1 MDINTKLIHGYPVFD
16 QQTGASS
23 IPLYQASTFQQG
35 AIDQP
40 QDFTYSRFGN
50 PTRQALEEAIAA
62 IEGGRCGFAFASGM
76 AAISSVLLLFEAG
89 DHLVFCKSIY
99 GGTFTLAETVLKRF
113 GIKVSYVDETD
124 PTAWEQAICPETK
137 ALYMET
143 PSNPLLKITDIR
155 KVAALAK
162 KRGLLSIIDN
172 TFMTPQF
179 QSPLSLGVD
188 IVIHSATKFLNGHSD
203 VVAGLVV
210 TNNLTLA
217 DQIRQQQTVLG
228 SILGVEDCWLVLRG
242 MKTMGLRMAQ
252 SAASAQ
258 KIAEFLEQAPQVTAV
273 HYPGLPAHPGAEIH
287 AKQAT
292 SGGAV
297 LSFELENREAV
308 LSFAAAVKL
317 PITAVS
323 LGGVESIL
331 SYPATMSHACV
342 PAEERAKQ
350 GITEGLLRL
359 SVGIEDTED
368 LLVDLQQALAQ
379 VPNASSKKA
388 DNLLHTASGT

>member
-1 MDINTKLIHGYPVFD
+1 MAINTQLIHGYPVFD
-16 QQTGASS
+16 EETGASS
-23 IPLYQASTFQQG
+23 IPLYQASTFKQAG
-35 AIDQP
+35 IDQP
-40 QDFTYSRFGN
+40 QAFTYSRFGN

-62 IEGGRCGFAFASGM
+62 IEGGKCGFAFASGM
-76 AAISSVLLLFEAG
+76 AAIASVLLQFSQG
-89 DHLVFCKSIY
+89 DHLVMCKSIY

-113 GIKVSYVDETD
+113 GISVTYVDETD
-124 PTAWEQAICPETK
+124 LHSWEQAILPETK
-137 ALYMET
+137 ALYLET
-143 PSNPLLKITDIR
+143 PSNPLLKITDI
-155 KVAALAK
+155 KQVVALAQK
-162 KRGLLSIIDN
+162 HELLTIIDN

-210 TNNLTLA
+210 VNDLA
-217 DQIRQQQTVLG
+217 LAEGIRAQQTVLG

-242 MKTMGLRMAQ
+242 LKTMGLRMAQ
-252 SAASAQ
+252 AAATAA
-258 KIAEFLEQAPQVTAV
+258 KIATFLAATPQVKAV
-273 HYPGLPAHPGAEIH
+273 YYPGLASHLGHEIH
-287 AKQAT
+287 LSQAS

-297 LSFELENREAV
+297 LSFELADQAAV
-308 LSFAAAVKL
+308 LAFSKALKL

-342 PAEERAKQ
+342 PPEERARQ

-359 SVGIEDTED
+359 SVGIEDAED
-368 LLVDLQQALAQ
+368 LLADLAQALVQIPVATT
-379 VPNASSKKA
+379 V
-388 DNLLHTASGT
+388 G

>member
-1 MDINTKLIHGYPVFD
+1 MAINTQLIHGYPVFD
-16 QQTGASS
+16 EETGASS
-23 IPLYQASTFQQG
+23 IPLYQASTFKQAG
-35 AIDQP
+35 IDQP
-40 QDFTYSRFGN
+40 QVFTYSRFGN

-62 IEGGRCGFAFASGM
+62 IEGGKCGFAFASGM
-76 AAISSVLLLFEAG
+76 AAIASVLLQFSQG
-89 DHLVFCKSIY
+89 DHLVMCKSIY

-113 GIKVSYVDETD
+113 GISVTYVDETD
-124 PTAWEQAICPETK
+124 LHSWEQAILPETK
-137 ALYMET
+137 ALYLET
-143 PSNPLLKITDIR
+143 PSNPLLKITDI
-155 KVAALAK
+155 KQVVALAQK
-162 KRGLLSIIDN
+162 HELLTIIDN

-210 TNNLTLA
+210 VNDLA
-217 DQIRQQQTVLG
+217 LAEGIRAQQTVLG

-242 MKTMGLRMAQ
+242 LKTMGLRMAQ
-252 SAASAQ
+252 AAATAA
-258 KIAEFLEQAPQVTAV
+258 KIATFLAAAPQVKAV
-273 HYPGLPAHPGAEIH
+273 YYPGLASHLGHEIH
-287 AKQAT
+287 LSQAS

-297 LSFELENREAV
+297 LSFELADQTAV
-308 LSFAAAVKL
+308 LAFSKALKL

-342 PAEERAKQ
+342 PPEERARQ

-359 SVGIEDTED
+359 SVGIEDAED
-368 LLVDLQQALAQ
+368 LLADLAQALAQ
-379 VPNASSKKA
+379 IPVA
-388 DNLLHTASGT
+388 TTVG

>member
-1 MDINTKLIHGYPVFD
+1 MDINTQLIHGYPVFD
-16 QQTGASS
+16 GQTGASS

-35 AIDQP
+35 GIDQP

-89 DHLVFCKSIY
+89 DHLVMCKSIY

-113 GIKVSYVDETD
+113 GIRVTYVDEAD
-124 PTAWEQAICPETK
+124 PAAWEQAICPDTK
-137 ALYMET
+137 ALYLET

-155 KVAALAK
+155 KAATLAK
-162 KRGLLSIIDN
+162 ERGLISIIDN

-210 TNNLTLA
+210 TNDLELA
-217 DQIRQQQTVLG
+217 EGIRQQQTVLG

-252 SAASAQ
+252 SAATAQ
-258 KIAEFLEQAPQVTAV
+258 QIAAFLAAAPQVRTV
-273 HYPGLPAHPGAEIH
+273 HYPGLSGHPGAAVH
-287 AKQAT
+287 ASQAT

-297 LSFELENREAV
+297 LSFELADREAV

-342 PAEERAKQ
+342 PPEERTKQ
-350 GITEGLLRL
+350 GITDGLLRL
-359 SVGIEDTED
+359 SVGIEDACD
-368 LLVDLQQALAQ
+368 LLADLQQALAQ
-379 VPNASSKKA
+379 LTPAASKTVPAATPS
-388 DNLLHTASGT
+388 